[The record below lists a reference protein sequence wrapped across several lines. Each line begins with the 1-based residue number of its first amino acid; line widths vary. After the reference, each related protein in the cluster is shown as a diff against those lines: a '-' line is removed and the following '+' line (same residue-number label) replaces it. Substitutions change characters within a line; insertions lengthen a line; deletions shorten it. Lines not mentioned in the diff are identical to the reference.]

1 MRLVVDKYRSYAADF
16 SCSTAREGQRILNER
31 PISVLYI
38 GHHLAG
44 RGTGLDVLKWAKQ
57 KHRLPLHVMLTTN
70 NPLHRQVLSNFLTK
84 NGYVGDGTFFHKT
97 VH

>member
-1 MRLVVDKYRSYAADF
+1 MRLVIDKYRHYAADY
-16 SCSTAREGQRILNER
+16 SCSTAREGQRMLNEH
-31 PISVLYI
+31 PVSSLYI

-57 KHRLPLHVMLTTN
+57 KNCLPLQVMLTTK
-70 NPLHRQVLSNFLTK
+70 NPLHRQALSNFLTK
-84 NGYVGDGTFFHKT
+84 NGYVGDGIRFHKT